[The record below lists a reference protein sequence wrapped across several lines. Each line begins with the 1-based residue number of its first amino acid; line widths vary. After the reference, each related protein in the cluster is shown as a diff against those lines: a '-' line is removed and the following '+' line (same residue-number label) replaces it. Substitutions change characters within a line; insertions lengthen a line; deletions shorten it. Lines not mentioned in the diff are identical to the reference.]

1 VSTRLN
7 APELRPRQQ
16 AVLRALIE
24 QYVATAEP
32 VASAQVVRDRNVS
45 MSAATARSVMGQLTD
60 LGLLSQPHTSAGRVP
75 TDLAFRHY
83 ADGILRE
90 SLASTAD
97 PDDRRL
103 PLAREL
109 AKSSGEMDALL
120 RRAVDLLSESTGQLG
135 FFMAARPDN
144 LVVRDVHF
152 VRLSSERVMA
162 LLVSERGMVQSR
174 IFDER
179 ESDSR
184 ELERVGSRLGE
195 FIAGCTLAE
204 ARARLTAALEE
215 DRSRSG
221 RLWPKVLALGAL
233 SVAGG
238 PEVSLYLADKVHLL
252 AHPEFAQVERLRAL
266 LAAVEEKERMVR
278 LLDKILR
285 AEALAVNIGDELDD
299 PNIRECALVTAP
311 LGDSPALG
319 GLGVLGPVRMPY
331 DKVIPLVRSLSLLV
345 NRYLS

>member
-60 LGLLSQPHTSAGRVP
+60 LGLLSQPHTSAGRIP

-144 LVVRDVHF
+144 L
-152 VRLSSERVMA
+152 
-162 LLVSERGMVQSR
+162 
-174 IFDER
+174 
-179 ESDSR
+179 SR

-204 ARARLTAALEE
+204 ARACLAAALEE